1 MSAELTMAMKEQENG
16 SREVLAAIKTISAVT
31 AEVKDGSGQMLK
43 GGKGAAV
50 EMQKLDELTRVISNS
65 MNEMSAGV
73 TQINNSVQEVNELA
87 RKNKESIEG
96 LVGEVRQFKV

>member
-1 MSAELTMAMKEQENG
+1 
-16 SREVLAAIKTISAVT
+16 
-31 AEVKDGSGQMLK
+31 MLK

-65 MNEMSAGV
+65 MSEMSAGV
-73 TQINNSVQEVNELA
+73 TQINNAVQEVNELA